1 MSKKPSDAS
10 YDRIS
15 RSILAAFALV
25 IVVLAVLAVGYF
37 SRHTF
42 SARRW
47 KENDDVRKYMVADL
61 LKKHALVGV
70 SEQDVVELLGPE
82 TGQQATFKGDHNY
95 YPPDSTIVYYMGQ
108 DLLEGEWLILPL
120 KNGAVE
126 KVVFG
131 LT

>member
-25 IVVLAVLAVGYF
+25 IVVLAVLAVGYG

-47 KENDDVRKYMVADL
+47 KENEDVRKYMVSDL
-61 LKKHALVGV
+61 LKKHTLVGMN
-70 SEQDVVELLGPE
+70 EHDVVELLGPE
-82 TGQQATFKGDHNY
+82 TREQATFKGDHTY
-95 YPPDSTIVYYMGQ
+95 YSPDSTIVYYMGH

-120 KNGAVE
+120 KDGVVE
-126 KVVFG
+126 KVAFG